1 MADIVILGPDGNPY
15 AFAAGT
21 SREVM
26 RAAMARRFPASR
38 REAVVAGSKSG
49 FENVANVFTGAIGKL
64 VDKFGITPA
73 QATAWAA
80 ENLSDKSPAEAQ
92 RIAQNLKSLP
102 GFGDI
107 VKAGGEARQQRF
119 EGVKASR
126 PGYFAAGKVAGE
138 VAATVPFIAAGGGAL
153 SRLGGAATKVAPRLG
168 AAAPAVK
175 TAGRAVQQLGK
186 SVKTGGIGVRAP
198 TRTAVEAGAPVA
210 ATLAKRI
217 GLRVAGGAG
226 AGAAGAALTDQDV
239 SDAAMIGGG
248 LPIAANVAKHGMG
261 YVFDK
266 LTGRFGQ
273 VRAGE
278 IIRNLIADKSSGIME
293 ALANAPK
300 NIRANTAEFL
310 AERGLLTPELA
321 AATRIVSSGAASK
334 PLQKVALA
342 RAEEQ
347 NAMRAQMAGAD
358 TQTGAVANIK
368 EAKKQVRIDTEATRE
383 AALGAAD
390 VGRTKIL
397 PAEREAARLADLAA
411 DEAAT
416 ARRLLSGAE
425 TQTERLGQMDELNQM
440 RQSEIDFGYRDNTLG
455 VDFPPNVI
463 DRQGDVIAGLERF
476 GGEAA
481 DRSLVAGQDSRSAAE
496 VAVNLRRRGLKALDI
511 SNVVSRL
518 RQQAS
523 NAEFVSP
530 DRANVFS
537 AFADALERRAAK
549 FGGVIDA
556 TGLHLAR
563 REMGQ
568 FVANTLKGSDPQT
581 IRLGT
586 SKLIGEAQPLIDE
599 AIEAA
604 GGRGWKD
611 YLSAFS
617 QGMRKAE
624 QQDFGRKLAALPEA
638 RLNKVMRGDDPDF
651 VEQSF
656 GPGRFDINAEY
667 IGALPPEAGKA
678 AAQKLSGQIGA
689 TRAVAQTGLE
699 DLSASQRLG
708 LPAGAAARTEEA
720 FKPGVANRMVQ
731 AVSNMIG
738 GAPGVY
744 GGGRL
749 VSQAEAALANRLY
762 TNTMRQLAPGLASP
776 SEALRLAQMMP
787 ASNYFNTAVNQMP
800 DTLLGGIPRALVL
813 SGINEN
819 RLPAEEA
826 QFRVRR

>member
-80 ENLSDKSPAEAQ
+80 ENLSGKSPAEAQ

-107 VKAGGEARQQRF
+107 IKAGGEARQQRF

-138 VAATVPFIAAGGGAL
+138 VAATAPFIAAGGGAL
-153 SRLGGAATKVAPRLG
+153 SRLGGAATKVAPRLR

-175 TAGRAVQQLGK
+175 TAGRVVQQLGK

-278 IIRNLIADKSSGIME
+278 IIRNLIADKSSGIMQ

-368 EAKKQVRIDTEATRE
+368 EAKKQVRLETEPQRIE
-383 AALGAAD
+383 NLGKAD
-390 VGRTKIL
+390 VGRLEIL
-397 PAEREAARLADLAA
+397 PAEIKATEQSAIAANEAAR
-411 DEAAT
+411 
-416 ARRLLSGAE
+416 ARRILSKAE
-425 TQTERLGQMDELNQM
+425 DESLTLGQMDDLGDTFDPQAINQQ
-440 RQSEIDFGYRDNTLG
+440 RARVSAAQ
-455 VDFPPNVI
+455 
-463 DRQGDVIAGLERF
+463 QF

-481 DRSLVAGQDSRSAAE
+481 DRAAVAGEEARSAAE
-496 VAVNLRRRGLKALDI
+496 IAANLREQGLAPLDI
-511 SNVVSRL
+511 SGVVNRL
-518 RQQAS
+518 RQQAFDAA
-523 NAEFVSP
+523 NVSP

-537 AFADALERRAAK
+537 AFANALERRAAQ

-568 FVANTLKGSDPQT
+568 FVANTLKGSDPQS

-586 SKLIGEAQPLIDE
+586 SQLIGEAQPLIDD

-604 GGRGWKD
+604 GGKGWKD
-611 YLSAFS
+611 YLAAFS

-731 AVSNMIG
+731 AVSNMIR

-762 TNTMRQLAPGLASP
+762 ANTMRQLAPGLASP

-787 ASNYFNTAVNQMP
+787 TSNYFSTAVNQMP

>member
-1 MADIVILGPDGNPY
+1 M
-15 AFAAGT
+15 
-21 SREVM
+21 
-26 RAAMARRFPASR
+26 
-38 REAVVAGSKSG
+38 
-49 FENVANVFTGAIGKL
+49 
-64 VDKFGITPA
+64 
-73 QATAWAA
+73 
-80 ENLSDKSPAEAQ
+80 
-92 RIAQNLKSLP
+92 
-102 GFGDI
+102 
-107 VKAGGEARQQRF
+107 
-119 EGVKASR
+119 
-126 PGYFAAGKVAGE
+126 
-138 VAATVPFIAAGGGAL
+138 
-153 SRLGGAATKVAPRLG
+153 G

-175 TAGRAVQQLGK
+175 TAGRVVQQLGK
-186 SVKTGGIGVRAP
+186 STKTGGVGVRAP

-210 ATLAKRI
+210 STLAKRI

-226 AGAAGAALTDQDV
+226 AGAAGAALTDQDI

-266 LTGRFGQ
+266 LTGRFGK

-278 IIRNLIADKSSGIME
+278 IIRNLIADKSSGIMA

-347 NAMRAQMAGAD
+347 NVMRAQMRGAD
-358 TQTGAVANIK
+358 TQTGAVGNIA
-368 EAKKQVRIDTEATRE
+368 EAKKQVRLETEPQRIE
-383 AALGAAD
+383 NLGKAD
-390 VGRTKIL
+390 VGRLKIL
-397 PAEREAARLADLAA
+397 PAEIKATEQSAIAANEAAR
-411 DEAAT
+411 
-416 ARRLLSGAE
+416 ARRIYAKSEDESL
-425 TQTERLGQMDELNQM
+425 TLGQMDDLGDKFDPQAINQQ
-440 RQSEIDFGYRDNTLG
+440 RARVSAAQ
-455 VDFPPNVI
+455 
-463 DRQGDVIAGLERF
+463 QF

-481 DRSLVAGQDSRSAAE
+481 DRAAVAGEEARSAAE
-496 VAVNLRRRGLKALDI
+496 IAANLREQGLAPLDI
-511 SNVVSRL
+511 SDVVGRL

-523 NAEFVSP
+523 DAEFVSP
-530 DRANVFS
+530 DRATVFS

-586 SKLIGEAQPLIDE
+586 SKLIGEAQPLIDD

-604 GGRGWKD
+604 GGKGWKD
-611 YLSAFS
+611 YLAAFS
-617 QGMRKAE
+617 QGMRKVE
-624 QQDFGRKLAALPEA
+624 QQDFGRRLTKLPEA
-638 RLNKVMRGDDPDF
+638 RLNKVMSGQDEEFVSDF
-651 VEQSF
+651 F
-656 GPGRFDINAEY
+656 GPGRFDINVEY
-667 IGALPPEAGKA
+667 FGKDLP

-699 DLSASQRLG
+699 GLSTSQRLG

-762 TNTMRQLAPGLASP
+762 ANTMRQLAPGLASP

-787 ASNYFNTAVNQMP
+787 TSNYFSTAVNQMP

-813 SGINEN
+813 GGINEN

>member
-1 MADIVILGPDGNPY
+1 MADIIIYGPDNNPY

-26 RAAMARRFPASR
+26 RAAMARRFPIGPVSA
-38 REAVVAGSKSG
+38 ATSG
-49 FENVANVFTGAIGKL
+49 FEQGIKTVGENLERFNPSRLVDLIPGVGAARQSLDALAESYNASRAATAQQAQQQRPGAFSGGKL
-64 VDKFGITPA
+64 
-73 QATAWAA
+73 AA
-80 ENLSDKSPAEAQ
+80 D
-92 RIAQNLKSLP
+92 
-102 GFGDI
+102 
-107 VKAGGEARQQRF
+107 
-119 EGVKASR
+119 
-126 PGYFAAGKVAGE
+126 
-138 VAATVPFIAAGGGAL
+138 VAATIPLVSGGGAAL
-153 SRLGGAATKVAPRLG
+153 ARLGGAATKVAPRLG

-175 TAGRAVQQLGK
+175 TAGRVVQQLGK
-186 SVKTGGIGVRAP
+186 STKTGGVGVRAP

-210 ATLAKRI
+210 STLAKRI

-226 AGAAGAALTDQDV
+226 AGAAGAALTDQDI
-239 SDAAMIGGG
+239 SDAAVIGGG

-266 LTGRFGQ
+266 LTGRFGK

-278 IIRNLIADKSSGIME
+278 IIRNLIADKSSGIIK
-293 ALANAPK
+293 ALATAPK

-347 NAMRAQMAGAD
+347 NAMRAQMRGAD
-358 TQTGAVANIK
+358 TQTGAVGNIA
-368 EAKKQVRIDTEATRE
+368 EAKKQVRLETEPQRIE
-383 AALGAAD
+383 NLGKAD
-390 VGRTKIL
+390 VGRLEIL
-397 PAEREAARLADLAA
+397 PAEIKATEQSAIAANEAAR
-411 DEAAT
+411 
-416 ARRLLSGAE
+416 ARRIYAKSEDESL
-425 TQTERLGQMDELNQM
+425 TLGQMDDLGDKFDPQAINQQ
-440 RQSEIDFGYRDNTLG
+440 RARVSAAQ
-455 VDFPPNVI
+455 
-463 DRQGDVIAGLERF
+463 QF

-481 DRSLVAGQDSRSAAE
+481 DRAAVAGEEARSAAE
-496 VAVNLRRRGLKALDI
+496 IAANLREQGLAPLDI
-511 SNVVSRL
+511 SDVVGRL

-523 NAEFVSP
+523 DAEFVSP
-530 DRANVFS
+530 DRATVFS
-537 AFADALERRAAK
+537 AFANALERRAAK

-568 FVANTLKGSDPQT
+568 FVANTLKGSDPQS

-586 SKLIGEAQPLIDE
+586 SQLIGEAQPLIDD

-604 GGRGWKD
+604 GGKGWKD
-611 YLSAFS
+611 YLAAFS
-617 QGMRKAE
+617 QGMRKVE
-624 QQDFGRKLAALPEA
+624 QQDFGRRLTKLPEA
-638 RLNKVMRGDDPDF
+638 RLNKVMSGQDEEFVSDF
-651 VEQSF
+651 F
-656 GPGRFDINAEY
+656 GPGRFDINVEY
-667 IGALPPEAGKA
+667 FGKDLP

-699 DLSASQRLG
+699 DLATSQRLG

-762 TNTMRQLAPGLASP
+762 ANTMRQLAPGLASP

-787 ASNYFNTAVNQMP
+787 TSNYFSTAVNQMP

-813 SGINEN
+813 GNINEN

>member
-1 MADIVILGPDGNPY
+1 MADIIIYGPDDKPY

-26 RAAMARRFPASR
+26 RAAMARRFPIGPVSA
-38 REAVVAGSKSG
+38 ATSG
-49 FENVANVFTGAIGKL
+49 FEQGIKTVGENFERFNPSRLADLIPGVGAARQSLDALAESYNASRTATAQQAQQQRPGAFSGGKL
-64 VDKFGITPA
+64 
-73 QATAWAA
+73 AA
-80 ENLSDKSPAEAQ
+80 D
-92 RIAQNLKSLP
+92 
-102 GFGDI
+102 
-107 VKAGGEARQQRF
+107 
-119 EGVKASR
+119 
-126 PGYFAAGKVAGE
+126 
-138 VAATVPFIAAGGGAL
+138 VAATIPLVSGGGAAL
-153 SRLGGAATKVAPRLG
+153 SRLGGAAVKVAPRLG

-175 TAGRAVQQLGK
+175 TAGRVVQQLGK
-186 SVKTGGIGVRAP
+186 STKTGGVGVRAP

-266 LTGRFGQ
+266 LTGRFGK

-278 IIRNLIADKSSGIME
+278 IIRNLVADKSSGIMQ

-300 NIRANTAEFL
+300 NIKANTAEFL
-310 AERGLLTPELA
+310 AERNLLTPELA

-347 NAMRAQMAGAD
+347 NAMRAQMMGAD
-358 TQTGAVANIK
+358 TQTGAVGNIA
-368 EAKKQVRIDTEATRE
+368 EAKKQVRLETEPQRVE
-383 AALGAAD
+383 NLGKAD
-390 VGRTKIL
+390 VGRLEIL
-397 PAEREAARLADLAA
+397 PAERESARRAQLAT

-425 TQTERLGQMDELNQM
+425 KQTERLGQMDDLGDAFDPQAIN
-440 RQSEIDFGYRDNTLG
+440 RQRG
-455 VDFPPNVI
+455 VV
-463 DRQGDVIAGLERF
+463 GGLERF

-481 DRSLVAGQDSRSAAE
+481 GRSLIAGQDSRSAAE
-496 VAVNLRRRGLKALDI
+496 VAANLRAQGLAPLDI
-511 SNVVSRL
+511 SGVVNRL
-518 RQQAS
+518 RQQAFDAA
-523 NAEFVSP
+523 NVSP

-537 AFADALERRAAK
+537 AFADALERRAAQ

-556 TGLHLAR
+556 AGLHLAR

-568 FVANTLKGSDPQT
+568 FVANTLKGSDPQS

-586 SKLIGEAQPLIDE
+586 SQLIGEAQPLIDD

-604 GGRGWKD
+604 GGKGWKD
-611 YLSAFS
+611 YLAAFS
-617 QGMRKAE
+617 QGMRKVE

-638 RLNKVMRGDDPDF
+638 RLNKVMSGQDETFVSDF
-651 VEQSF
+651 F
-656 GPGRFDINAEY
+656 GPGRFDINVEY
-667 IGALPPEAGKA
+667 FGKDLP

-762 TNTMRQLAPGLASP
+762 ANTMRQLAPGLASP

-787 ASNYFNTAVNQMP
+787 ASNYFNAAVNQMP

-813 SGINEN
+813 SGVNEN